1 MLEYMP
7 ELNWVDYTLI
17 GVITLSMM
25 MGLVRGFVREA
36 MSLLT
41 WVVAISM
48 GIIYCES
55 VSEWFS
61 AISMSGVR
69 LLLAFI
75 LLVLAILIIGGII
88 SHFIS
93 KLIKVTGFSLTDR
106 IVGTLFGLSRGAAII
121 AVIVLVV
128 NSSIVSHQAIWQT
141 SVLAPEFKPAALW
154 IKGKLPE
161 HLINKLQKENGT
173 SRHESVE
180 IKTSSNFYSTP

>member
-1 MLEYMP
+1 MLQQMP

-17 GVITLSMM
+17 GVLTLSMI

-41 WVVAISM
+41 WIAAISI

-69 LLLAFI
+69 LLLAFV
-75 LLVLAILIIGGII
+75 LLVLSILIIGGII
-88 SHFIS
+88 SHFIG
-93 KLIKVTGFSLTDR
+93 KLIKVTGFSFTDR
-106 IVGTLFGLSRGAAII
+106 LVGTLFGLGRGAAII

-128 NSSIVSHQAIWQT
+128 NSSIVSQQPVWQT

-154 IKGKLPE
+154 VKGKLPE
-161 HLINKLQKENGT
+161 HLINKLHKEDGT
-173 SRHESVE
+173 SHNESIE
-180 IKTSSNFYSTP
+180 IKTESHSYSTP